1 MLVAFSG
8 QRPSVEMNPAA
19 AGTAPRRKLG
29 NIALIATFGGLLFGY
44 DTGVINGALI
54 FLSHDLSL
62 SPGMEGVV
70 TSSLLF
76 GAALGALAI
85 GRLSD
90 RRGRR
95 ATIILLAALFF
106 VGSLS
111 CALAG
116 NATTLTAFR
125 FLLGIAVGGASVV
138 VPTYLAEIA
147 PADARGAIV
156 TRNELM
162 IVGGQLLAFIVNAVI
177 GTVWGHVDGIWR
189 WMLGIAVL
197 PAIVLGF
204 GMLRMPDSPRWLMMR
219 GRRQQ
224 AFEVLVSVRDEAT
237 AQVELQE
244 IAALAQHEA
253 HGDVGRRH
261 LATDW
266 IRRVFMVGVG
276 IAVVQQITG
285 VNSIMYY
292 STHILAQSG
301 LDERAALVA
310 NIANGVISVAATIL
324 GIWLLGRMNRRTM
337 LVTGLIGT
345 TCSLLFIGVV
355 AMLVGAS
362 VPLAMLVLAGMV
374 VFLTFQQGM
383 ISPVTWVLLAEI
395 FPLRIRGFAM
405 GATVFV
411 LWIVNFCI
419 ALVFPMAV
427 ARVGVSG
434 TFLGFFVLG
443 MGAIAFV
450 ARCVPET
457 RGRSL
462 EEIEAD
468 MERLHTAG

>member
-1 MLVAFSG
+1 MLSAIGNS
-8 QRPSVEMNPAA
+8 QPPSA
-19 AGTAPRRKLG
+19 AGHAGLAVPHRRLG

-54 FLSHDLSL
+54 FLSHDLGL
-62 SPGMEGVV
+62 GPGMEGVV

-90 RRGRR
+90 RYGRR
-95 ATIILLAALFF
+95 ATIILLAGLFF
-106 VGSLS
+106 LGSLS

-116 NATTLTAFR
+116 GATTLTVFR

-162 IVGGQLLAFIVNAVI
+162 IVGGQLLAFVVNAVI
-177 GTVWGHVDGIWR
+177 GSVWGHVDGIWR

-197 PAIVLGF
+197 PAVVLGF

-219 GRRQQ
+219 GRRDE
-224 AFEVLVSVRDEAT
+224 ALEVLASVREPHEAQ
-237 AQVELQE
+237 AELQE
-244 IAALAQHEA
+244 IAALAHHGEA
-253 HGDVGRRH
+253 GGSGRHH
-261 LATDW
+261 LATPW
-266 IRRVFMVGVG
+266 VRRTFLVGIG

-301 LDERAALVA
+301 LDDRAALVA
-310 NIANGVISVAATIL
+310 NILNGAISVAATVL
-324 GIWLLGRMNRRTM
+324 GIWLLGRIGRRRM
-337 LVTGLIGT
+337 LVTGLVGT

-362 VPLAMLVLAGMV
+362 VPLALLVLAGMV
-374 VFLTFQQGM
+374 IFLTFQQGM
-383 ISPVTWVLLAEI
+383 ISPVTWVLLAEL

-411 LWIVNFCI
+411 LWIVNFLI
-419 ALVFPMAV
+419 ALVFPTAI
-427 ARVGVSG
+427 ARLGVSG
-434 TFLGFFVLG
+434 TFLGFVVLG
-443 MGAIAFV
+443 IAAIVFV

-457 RGRSL
+457 SGRTL
-462 EEIEAD
+462 EDIEREL
-468 MERLHTAG
+468 ERAHG

>member
-1 MLVAFSG
+1 MTAIGES
-8 QRPSVEMNPAA
+8 RSPSSTH
-19 AGTAPRRKLG
+19 AGLAVPNRRLG
-29 NIALIATFGGLLFGY
+29 SIALIATFGGLLFGY

-54 FLSHDLSL
+54 FLSHDLGL
-62 SPGMEGVV
+62 GPGMEGVV

-90 RRGRR
+90 RYGRR
-95 ATIILLAALFF
+95 ATIIALAGLFF
-106 VGSLS
+106 LGSLS

-116 NATTLTAFR
+116 GVMTLTAFR

-162 IVGGQLLAFIVNAVI
+162 IVGGQLLAFVVNAVI
-177 GTVWGHVDGIWR
+177 GNVWGNVDGIWR

-197 PAIVLGF
+197 PAVVLGF
-204 GMLRMPDSPRWLMMR
+204 GMLRMPDSPRWLVMR
-219 GRRQQ
+219 GRRDE
-224 AFEVLVSVRDEAT
+224 ALDVLASVREPREARS
-237 AQVELQE
+237 ELQE
-244 IAALAQHEA
+244 IADLARHA
-253 HGDVGRRH
+253 GACGRRH
-261 LATDW
+261 LATAW
-266 IRRVFMVGVG
+266 VRHVFLVGIG

-301 LDERAALVA
+301 LDDRAALVA
-310 NIANGVISVAATIL
+310 NILNGAISVAATAF
-324 GIWLLGRMNRRTM
+324 GIWLLGRIGRRRM

-345 TCSLLFIGVV
+345 TCSLLLIGVG

-362 VPLAMLVLAGMV
+362 TPLAMLVLAGMV

-383 ISPVTWVLLAEI
+383 ISPVTWVLLAEL

-411 LWIVNFCI
+411 LWIVNFLI
-419 ALVFPMAV
+419 ALAFPTAI
-427 ARVGVSG
+427 ARLGVSG
-434 TFLGFFVLG
+434 TFLGFVVLG
-443 MGAIAFV
+443 IGAIVFV

-457 RGRSL
+457 SGRSL
-462 EEIEAD
+462 EEIERD
-468 MERLHTAG
+468 LERAHAGG